1 MAALIINMRKI
12 AAPLLHILGWLVF
25 YIVPFITFPLNIQ
38 INGDRATMH
47 TILTSSL
54 AIVFYINF
62 FWLIPRF
69 LKKRKFLIYSIVA
82 LIICVGFSA
91 LDDFI
96 LSKTTKGPKYER
108 SLMDGPPPEIIREKP
123 KHERNPFHGVSFFA
137 TITILSIG
145 VKMTLE
151 WAKSEQTKKTLENE
165 KLKVELAALKAQ
177 INPHFFF
184 NVMNSLCSLAR
195 KKSDDTEKYI
205 IKLSEIF
212 RYNLNDLSQE
222 KVALSKELNFINNYI
237 DIQHMR
243 IPLLQPVA
251 FDISGNPDSVS
262 IEPMLLFPFIEN
274 AFKHGASGSQPLI
287 VSIKLEIIE
296 KKLHFRIENSIPSGR
311 NNLNKEECSG
321 IGHQNTRRRL
331 DILYPGRHNLLFALH
346 NNSYIV
352 DLNLDLS

>member
-1 MAALIINMRKI
+1 MAMMVKNMRKV
-12 AAPLLHILGWLVF
+12 AVPLLHLFCWTLF
-25 YIVPFITFPLNIQ
+25 YLLPFIKFPFNFEIR
-38 INGDRATMH
+38 GDRAIMH
-47 TILTSSL
+47 TILTTSL

-62 FWLIPRF
+62 FWLIPKF
-69 LKKRKFLIYSIVA
+69 LKKRKFLIYSMIA
-82 LIICVGFSA
+82 LVICLVFSA
-91 LDDFI
+91 VDDFI
-96 LSKTTKGPKYER
+96 LNKTTKGPEYER
-108 SLMDGPPPEIIREKP
+108 SLMDGPPPEVIRIKP
-123 KHERNPFHGVSFFA
+123 KPRMNPFHGVSFFA

-151 WAKSEQTKKTLENE
+151 WAKSEKTKRDLENE
-165 KLKVELAALKAQ
+165 KLKVELMALKAQ

-212 RYNLNDLSQE
+212 RYNLNDLSQD
-222 KVALSKELNFINNYI
+222 KVPLSKELNFIHNYI

-243 IPLLQPVA
+243 IPLLKPVT
-251 FDISGNPDSVS
+251 FSISGNPDSVA

-274 AFKHGASGSQPLI
+274 AFKHGASGNQPLI
-287 VSIKLEIIE
+287 VSIRLEILD
-296 KKLHFRIENSIPSGR
+296 KNMHFRIENSVPAGR
-311 NNLNKEECSG
+311 SQVNKDESSG
-321 IGHQNTRRRL
+321 IGQQNTRRRL
-331 DILYPGRHNLLFALH
+331 DILYPGKHNLLYATH